1 MKISTFTSTS
11 GVEGIGFAIPSAT
24 VKTVVDQIIAQG
36 YVSGRPTLGIVGE
49 TLSSFYQHYYR
60 MPAGLYITQVLPE
73 SDACIKG
80 IEEGDLLLYVND
92 NSITSMEDLKSVI
105 LNCQVGQTV
114 QAVIYRGGK
123 QYQLELTLTEDR
135 G

>member
-1 MKISTFTSTS
+1 MAQQKKM
-11 GVEGIGFAIPSAT
+11 VE
-24 VKTVVDQIIAQG
+24 
-36 YVSGRPTLGIVGE
+36 
-49 TLSSFYQHYYR
+49 
-60 MPAGLYITQVLPE
+60 
-73 SDACIKG
+73 
-80 IEEGDLLLYVND
+80 
-92 NSITSMEDLKSVI
+92 SITSMEDLKSVI